1 MPGKVSKEKEEVK
14 GDGAICGTLC
24 ICQVDF
30 FNNNNKETVFRDLR
44 LLKISKRKNK
54 MNSACQQKRVRIA
67 KLISLSKPFKLLIL
81 TITYHRYLIFL

>member
-30 FNNNNKETVFRDLR
+30 LSVNNK
-44 LLKISKRKNK
+44 
-54 MNSACQQKRVRIA
+54 
-67 KLISLSKPFKLLIL
+67 
-81 TITYHRYLIFL
+81 